1 VNQVCKNPRVNFIFQ
16 GLQDSKE
23 PSKLLNLESQIKKY
37 ERTSCV
43 AQLVK
48 SNSKIGFYYKT
59 LNILDI
65 IT

>member
-1 VNQVCKNPRVNFIFQ
+1 VNFIFQ

-43 AQLVK
+43 AQLEK
-48 SNSKIGFYYKT
+48 SDSKIGFYYKT